1 MRALI
6 LTNEFPPHVY
16 GGAGVHVDY
25 LTREL
30 RKLIEVEVRSF
41 AGAPADEDGWRV
53 RAYEASHAVDAAD
66 PMLKSLWATLSRDIG
81 FVADPIRADVVHCH
95 TWYTHLAGILARLA
109 YSSPLVITVHSLEP
123 LRPWKREQLG
133 GGYDVSTWIERTALE
148 MADAVIA
155 VSGDTR
161 QDVLRLFDV
170 RPERVQVIHNGIDTT
185 EYAPTSET
193 TALERYGIDPHHPYV
208 LFVGRVTRQKG
219 IIHLVRAIPKLDPTI
234 GVVLAAGQ
242 PDTPEIGAEME
253 EGVAEARRHH
263 PNVTWIPEMLDLEAK
278 VQLYSHAAVFCCPS
292 VYEPFGIINLEA
304 MACGC
309 PVVASRVGGIPEVV
323 VDGETG
329 LLVPLEL
336 RTDEPMAPADAA
348 AYEHALAEAIN
359 FLVAD
364 PARRSAMGEAGRVRA
379 VEDFSWRAIA
389 DQTVEL
395 YRGLPG
401 VEGGQQA
408 PAR

>member
-6 LTNEFPPHVY
+6 LTNEFPPHIY

-30 RKLIEVEVRSF
+30 RRLIEVEVRSF
-41 AGAPADEDGWRV
+41 AGEPVDEDGWRV
-53 RAYEASHAVDAAD
+53 RAYEAAHDLDASD
-66 PMLKSLWATLSRDIG
+66 QQLKSLWATLSRDIG
-81 FVADPIRADVVHCH
+81 FVAEPIRADVVHCH

-109 YSSPLVITVHSLEP
+109 YGIPLVVTVHSLEP
-123 LRPWKREQLG
+123 LRPWKREQLA

-170 RPERVQVIHNGIDTT
+170 RPERVGVIHNGIDTT

-193 TALERYGIDPHHPYV
+193 SALERYGIDPQRPYV

-219 IIHLVRAIPKLDPTI
+219 IIHLVRAITQLDSGL

-242 PDTPEIGAEME
+242 PDTPEIAAEME
-253 EGVAEARRHH
+253 EGVAQARRQH
-263 PNVTWIPEMLDLEAK
+263 PSVTWIPEMLDLDAK

-336 RTDEPMAPADAA
+336 RTDEPMAPADAV
-348 AYEHALAEAIN
+348 AYERALAEAIN
-359 FLVAD
+359 WLAAD
-364 PARRSAMGEAGRVRA
+364 PARRSAMGEAGRQRA
-379 VEDFSWRAIA
+379 IDEFSWSSIA
-389 DQTVEL
+389 ARTVEL
-395 YRGLPG
+395 YRSLPALS
-401 VEGGQQA
+401 EGFAG
-408 PAR
+408 

>member
-30 RKLIEVEVRSF
+30 RKLIEVVVRSF
-41 AGAPADEDGWRV
+41 AGAPAEGDGWSV
-53 RAYEASHAVDAAD
+53 RAYEAAHAVEGAD
-66 PMLKSLWATLSRDIG
+66 PKLKSLWGTLSRDIG
-81 FVADPIRADVVHCH
+81 FVVDPIRADFVHCH

-109 YSSPLVITVHSLEP
+109 YGIPLVITVHSLEP

-161 QDVLRLFDV
+161 EDVLRLFDV

-193 TALERYGIDPHHPYV
+193 SALERHGIDPRRPYV

-219 IIHLVRAIPKLDPTI
+219 IIHLVRAIRHLDKEI

-242 PDTPEIGAEME
+242 PDTPEIAAEME
-253 EGVAEARRHH
+253 TGVEEARRHH
-263 PNVTWIPEMLDLEAK
+263 SNVTWIPEMLDLEAK

-309 PVVASRVGGIPEVV
+309 AVVASRVGGIPEVV

-329 LLVPLEL
+329 VLVPLEL

-348 AYEHALAEAIN
+348 AYEQALAEAIN

-364 PARRSAMGEAGRVRA
+364 PARRSAMGEAGRHRA
-379 VEDFSWRAIA
+379 VEEFSWQAIA
-389 DQTVEL
+389 GQTVEL

-401 VEGGQQA
+401 VE
-408 PAR
+408 